1 MKYSLEELKK
11 TFESHHESFADQRET
26 FFKDH
31 PEITPNDDDFSI
43 AEALAFICQEIISLK
58 EK

>member
-1 MKYSLEELKK
+1 MINSLEELKK
-11 TFESHHESFADQRET
+11 TFEIHHESYNDQRDD

-31 PEITPNDDDFSI
+31 PEMKPNDDDFSI